1 MVVGLNV
8 PQPFLSPV
16 CKTAPYPL
24 DLIATAASL
33 HFGHLLRR
41 RATHHLR
48 LGVLL
53 HSCFKNKVVVLYE
66 FEHGVSSFDVAVVFP
81 DSVVPFAEQKLAP
94 LTHIFR
100 LNDKWCQRCFQLNGL
115 NYLQLSTGDLT
126 SSWST
131 SFSFF
136 NGGGDG
142 GRRYGKAGMSNS
154 KMSGKDPFNG
164 RKWTEILLA
173 ANVLFYIA
181 QLATQGK
188 LLLWGA
194 KINSLIDKGQLWRLA
209 TSSFLHANIGHLLVN
224 CYSLNS
230 VGPTV
235 ESFSGPRR
243 FLAVYFISAIASS
256 ATSYWFCRMPAVGAS
271 GAIFGLVGSVA
282 VFVLRH
288 KDLVGG
294 GKKDLQHIAQVIA
307 LNMVSVFIPCVSRTE
322 SFLVSPNYRRFRQ
335 FSAFLVQVIG
345 LLSTGIDNWGHL
357 GGLVGGVAASWFI
370 GPAWKHESTSSDGR
384 RLFID
389 TAPMYKLFKIKRV
402 PKQWK

>member
-307 LNMVSVFIPCVSRTE
+307 LNMV
-322 SFLVSPNYRRFRQ
+322 
-335 FSAFLVQVIG
+335 IG

>member
-1 MVVGLNV
+1 MVGLDV

-16 CKTAPYPL
+16 CKAAPYPL
-24 DLIATAASL
+24 DLIATAACL

-48 LGVLL
+48 LEVLL
-53 HSCFKNKVVVLYE
+53 HSFFK
-66 FEHGVSSFDVAVVFP
+66 
-81 DSVVPFAEQKLAP
+81 KLAP
-94 LTHIFR
+94 LSHVLR
-100 LNDKWCQRCFQLNGL
+100 LKDEWCQRCLQLKGL
-115 NYLQLSTGDLT
+115 NYLQPSTGDLT
-126 SSWST
+126 SSCST
-131 SFSFF
+131 SLSFF
-136 NGGGDG
+136 NGGGHG
-142 GRRYGKAGMSNS
+142 GHRSGNAGMSNS

-164 RKWTEILLA
+164 RKWTEILLG

-194 KINSLIDKGQLWRLA
+194 KINSLIDQGQLWRLA

-235 ESFSGPRR
+235 ESFCGPRR

-256 ATSYWFCRMPAVGAS
+256 ATSYWFCRNPAVGAS

-294 GKKDLQHIAQVIA
+294 GKEDLKHIAQVIA
-307 LNMVSVFIPCVSRTE
+307 LNM
-322 SFLVSPNYRRFRQ
+322 
-335 FSAFLVQVIG
+335 AIG
-345 LLSTGIDNWGHL
+345 LLSNGIDNWGHL
-357 GGLVGGVAASWFI
+357 GGFVGGVAASWLI
-370 GPAWKHESTSSDGR
+370 GPAWKYESTSRDGR
-384 RLFID
+384 RLFTD
-389 TAPMYKLFKIKRV
+389 TAPMYNLFKIKRV

>member
-1 MVVGLNV
+1 MVGLNV
-8 PQPFLSPV
+8 PQPFLSPI
-16 CKTAPYPL
+16 CKAGPYPL
-24 DLIATAASL
+24 DLIATAACL
-33 HFGHLLRR
+33 HFGHLLRHR
-41 RATHHLR
+41 VTHHLR

-53 HSCFKNKVVVLYE
+53 RSCFK
-66 FEHGVSSFDVAVVFP
+66 
-81 DSVVPFAEQKLAP
+81 KLAP
-94 LTHIFR
+94 LNHVFR
-100 LNDKWCQRCFQLNGL
+100 LKDKWCQRCLQLKGMD
-115 NYLQLSTGDLT
+115 YLQLSNDDLT
-126 SSWST
+126 STCST

-136 NGGGDG
+136 NGGEHGARFGND
-142 GRRYGKAGMSNS
+142 AGMSNS
-154 KMSGKDPFNG
+154 KMSGKNPFNG
-164 RKWTEILLA
+164 RKWTNILLA

-209 TSSFLHANIGHLLVN
+209 TSSFLHANIGHLMIN

-243 FLAVYFISAIASS
+243 YLAVYFVSAIASS
-256 ATSYWFCRMPAVGAS
+256 AMSYWFCRMPAVGAS

-294 GKKDLQHIAQVIA
+294 GKEDLQHIAHVIA
-307 LNMVSVFIPCVSRTE
+307 LNM
-322 SFLVSPNYRRFRQ
+322 
-335 FSAFLVQVIG
+335 AIG
-345 LLSTGIDNWGHL
+345 ILSNGIDNWGHL
-357 GGLVGGVAASWFI
+357 GGLIGGIAASWLI
-370 GPAWKHESTSSDGR
+370 GPAWKYESTSRDGR
-384 RLFID
+384 RLFTD
-389 TAPMYKLFKIKRV
+389 SAPMYNLFKITRV

>member
-1 MVVGLNV
+1 MVGLDV

-16 CKTAPYPL
+16 CKAAPYPL
-24 DLIATAASL
+24 DLVATAACL

-41 RATHHLR
+41 RASHHLR
-48 LGVLL
+48 VGVLVR
-53 HSCFKNKVVVLYE
+53 SCFK
-66 FEHGVSSFDVAVVFP
+66 
-81 DSVVPFAEQKLAP
+81 KLAP
-94 LTHIFR
+94 LSHVFR
-100 LNDKWCQRCFQLNGL
+100 LKDKWCQRFLQFKGL
-115 NYLQLSTGDLT
+115 DYLELSTGDLT
-126 SSWST
+126 SSCST

-136 NGGGDG
+136 NEGRHG
-142 GRRYGKAGMSNS
+142 GRIGNAGMSNS

-194 KINSLIDKGQLWRLA
+194 KPMIFLTSKYSNSIISRK
-209 TSSFLHANIGHLLVN
+209 
-224 CYSLNS
+224 
-230 VGPTV
+230 
-235 ESFSGPRR
+235 SG
-243 FLAVYFISAIASS
+243 S

-294 GKKDLQHIAQVIA
+294 GKEHLQHIAQVIA
-307 LNMVSVFIPCVSRTE
+307 LNMV
-322 SFLVSPNYRRFRQ
+322 
-335 FSAFLVQVIG
+335 IG
-345 LLSTGIDNWGHL
+345 LLSNGIDNWGHL
-357 GGLVGGVAASWFI
+357 GGFVGGVAASWLI
-370 GPAWKHESTSSDGR
+370 GPAWKYESTSRDGR
-384 RLFID
+384 RLFTD
-389 TAPMYKLFKIKRV
+389 TAPMYNLFKIKRV

>member
-1 MVVGLNV
+1 MVGLNV
-8 PQPFLSPV
+8 SQPFLSPI

-24 DLIATAASL
+24 DLIATAACL

-41 RATHHLR
+41 RATHHPR

-53 HSCFKNKVVVLYE
+53 HSCFK
-66 FEHGVSSFDVAVVFP
+66 
-81 DSVVPFAEQKLAP
+81 
-94 LTHIFR
+94 
-100 LNDKWCQRCFQLNGL
+100 RCLQLNGL

-126 SSWST
+126 SSCST

-142 GRRYGKAGMSNS
+142 GRFGKAGISNS
-154 KMSGKDPFNG
+154 KMSDC
-164 RKWTEILLA
+164 LLFTDY
-173 ANVLFYIA
+173 LHKFYIA

-209 TSSFLHANIGHLLVN
+209 MSSFLHANTGHLLVN

-243 FLAVYFISAIASS
+243 FLAVYFISAIYKKSGS
-256 ATSYWFCRMPAVGAS
+256 AMSYWFCRMPSEGAS

-307 LNMVSVFIPCVSRTE
+307 LNMV
-322 SFLVSPNYRRFRQ
+322 
-335 FSAFLVQVIG
+335 IG

-370 GPAWKHESTSSDGR
+370 GPAWKHESTSRDGR